1 MCIRKVGALGLS
13 VLLFLVTPVS
23 GQHRR
28 LNRDDMAPFREQART
43 DPTASTATPTG
54 PSLDRLIEERDLKRL
69 GAARFPLPDG
79 DFSREMDALARVVQ
93 GILTHPDELRYPNG
107 KPDPL
112 ERQWNV
118 WRLVTSWQHPAFRGP
133 LLALLRDSPKN
144 RYYAAD
150 ALLRYQD
157 PKLRDEVERYRDF
170 DHLEME
176 TADSGLMLNIGR
188 DLLSRQGPVSGEESP
203 FEKLKHR
210 SLEFD
215 PYSPK
220 WQEGI
225 TLAEGLR
232 ALDSGDA
239 TIRFLAWVWLVDQG
253 IYPPTG
259 PAREAWPS
267 LSDEQQ
273 SNIVRS
279 GNDLFLGAKRK
290 KDLLDQL
297 FRSGEARPGG
307 KLESALLEQLG
318 GVGNP
323 AARRRIKEIILEKV
337 PALGPKDDD
346 LFSADA
352 GLRIALSAFS
362 RSPREDD
369 LECLLVLNSSDN
381 HGVREEALLGLV
393 EIQSPRAIPA
403 LRRAI
408 LEAGEHELFFAM
420 HAMADIGR
428 QYPETKVR
436 WDFLGILAEG
446 LRQRKREWF
455 LYPNL
460 IDAFSELAG
469 KDFGENG
476 RTFPLGLDEKKMKEA
491 AARCLAWYEE
501 NSPRKGL

>member
-1 MCIRKVGALGLS
+1 MREVGALGLP
-13 VLLFLVTPVS
+13 VLLFMVAPVS

-28 LNRDDMAPFREQART
+28 LTRDDLAPFRQEAAQDKESSTDQA
-43 DPTASTATPTG
+43 PV
-54 PSLDRLIEERDLKRL
+54 PSLDQVIEERDLKRL
-69 GAARFPLPDG
+69 AAVRFPLPGG
-79 DFSREMDALARVVQ
+79 DFTREMDALARVVQ

-112 ERQWNV
+112 ERQRNV
-118 WRLVTSWQHPAFRGP
+118 WRLVNSWQHPAFREP

-150 ALLRYQD
+150 VLLRYRD
-157 PKLRDEVERYRDF
+157 RKLRDEVERYRDF
-170 DHLEME
+170 DHLEMMS
-176 TADSGLMLNIGR
+176 ADSGWMLNIGR
-188 DLLSRQGPVSGEESP
+188 DLLSRKDPASGEESP
-203 FEKLKHR
+203 FAKLKHR

-225 TLAEGLR
+225 PLVEGLR

-239 TIRFLAWVWLVDQG
+239 TIRLLAWVWLVDQG
-253 IYPPTG
+253 IYPPSG
-259 PAREAWPS
+259 PAREAWSS
-267 LSDEQQ
+267 LSDEQKG
-273 SNIVRS
+273 NIVRS
-279 GNDLFLGAKRK
+279 GNALFLGAKRK
-290 KDLLDQL
+290 KEFLEQL
-297 FRSGEARPGG
+297 FQSDEARPGG

-318 GVGNP
+318 GLGNP

-381 HGVREEALLGLV
+381 HGVRQEALRGLV

-420 HAMADIGR
+420 YAMEEIGR
-428 QYPETKVR
+428 QYPGTKVR
-436 WDFLGILAEG
+436 WDLLGILAEG
-446 LRQRKREWF
+446 LRRRKHEWF

-460 IDAFSELAG
+460 IDAFAELAG
-469 KDFGENG
+469 KDFGANG
-476 RTFPLGLDEKKMKEA
+476 RMFPSGIDEKKMEEA

-501 NSPRKGL
+501 NGPPKGR